1 MAKSAGALL
10 VLVLLTAC
18 NSHQAAT
25 SSALSAPPGNVIPW
39 TPLTPNLVPPAVLG
53 PPPLPPGTLP
63 CKAADL
69 VAAVTGSN
77 GATGH
82 VLTSFGFAGAS
93 ASSCYV
99 DGTPLVGLVDT
110 NGQSIPFR
118 QQAPYLPP
126 LHPGPAVIQPGPPP
140 KAHTALKVGQASL
153 TIDWTSQREFC
164 PGSSGVLITQAVIAI
179 PSGGTLTVA
188 IPPEPAAYACAGLG
202 VGSFETTY
210 VPVQPSPP
218 PPLPAIAM
226 QVANSVRAGH
236 ALPYL
241 VTLTADRSQ
250 PFEFNRTCPTYEEDM
265 FIDIVHGSPPLGGK
279 HIYALNCGPAGVLK
293 PGASVTFQMVFL
305 SVPADATPG
314 KYTLVFSLGYWNAM
328 TSYVQAQVAVNR

>member
-1 MAKSAGALL
+1 MAKAAVALS
-10 VLVLLTAC
+10 VLVLMSAC
-18 NSHQAAT
+18 DSHPVAT
-25 SSALSAPPGNVIPW
+25 SSVPSAPPGNVIPW
-39 TPLTPNLVPPAVLG
+39 TPLTPNLVPPVTLG

-69 VAAVTGSN
+69 VATVIGSS

-82 VLTSFGFAGAS
+82 VMTSFVFAGVGPG
-93 ASSCYV
+93 SCYV

-110 NGQSIPFR
+110 NGQSIPFK

-126 LHPGPAVIQPGPPP
+126 LHPGPTVIQPGPLPTP
-140 KAHTALKVGQASL
+140 HTALKVGQASL
-153 TIDWTSQREFC
+153 TIDWTSQPEFC
-164 PGSSGVLITQAVIAI
+164 PGSSGVLITQALIAI

-202 VGSFETTY
+202 VGSFETPY
-210 VPVQPSPP
+210 VPVPPSPL

-226 QVANSVRAGH
+226 QVPSSVRVGH

-241 VTLTADRSQ
+241 VTLTADGSQ
-250 PFEFNRTCPTYEEDM
+250 PFDFTRTCPTYEEELFVDM
-265 FIDIVHGSPPLGGK
+265 VHGSPPLGGK
-279 HIYALNCGPAGVLK
+279 HIYALNCGPAAVLK
-293 PGASVTFQMVFL
+293 PGGSVTFQMVFL

-314 KYTLVFSLGYWNAM
+314 NYTLVFSLGYWNAM
-328 TSYVQAQVAVNR
+328 TSYVQAPVAITR